1 MRNVWTN
8 YTCRDHT
15 RGIGRVKGLKKVGL
29 FTWILIGFVAGI
41 ILGIVAPAFGKQ
53 LKFLGTILTNLLN
66 MVVVPLVMSLL
77 ITAAADVGDMKKLGK
92 RAGRT
97 FIIFMITT
105 AVAILIGLVMAN
117 VLAVGKGVTISLE
130 GLKADPSKEM
140 NMLDTLL
147 GIIPKNVF
155 DAMGSANLLQ
165 CIFFALFF
173 GFALTLIPENK
184 GKNEVRK
191 FFSGVS
197 EVMKS
202 ITNIVLWFSPIGVF
216 GLMAWV
222 VGAYGLAILGPY
234 AKAIAA
240 VYIGCL
246 LHAVIVHAGIMV
258 GGVCRR
264 NPFRFIKEYLQTILF
279 AVATCSSVATIPL
292 NLKTSKRLGAAE
304 DVADFV
310 IPFGAVINMDGTAI
324 YEAVAAIFAAQ
335 VFGIELS
342 LTQQIMIMLS
352 AVLASIGT
360 AGVPGSGLIMLTV
373 VLNAV
378 GLPLEAV
385 GLLAGVDR
393 FLNMGRMIPNIFG
406 DGATALTVSKL
417 EGKLG
422 PMLSEEE
429 YEKSHQAA

>member
-1 MRNVWTN
+1 MKR
-8 YTCRDHT
+8 
-15 RGIGRVKGLKKVGL
+15 LKKVGL
-29 FTWILIGFVAGI
+29 FTWILIGFIAGI
-41 ILGIVAPAFGKQ
+41 ALGIIAPEAGKE

-97 FIIFMITT
+97 FLIFMVTT
-105 AVAILIGLVMAN
+105 AIAIFIGLVVAN
-117 VLAVGKGVTISLE
+117 VLAVGKGVTISTE
-130 GLKADPSKEM
+130 GLTADTSKQM
-140 NMLDTLL
+140 NILDTLL
-147 GIIPKNVF
+147 GIIPTNIF
-155 DAMGSANLLQ
+155 SSMSSANLLQ
-165 CIFFALFF
+165 CIFFALLF
-173 GFALTLIPENK
+173 GFALTLIPEDK
-184 GKNEVRK
+184 GRGTVQK
-191 FFSGVS
+191 FFSGVA
-197 EVMKS
+197 EVMKK

-222 VGAYGLAILGPY
+222 VGTYGLAILGPY

-240 VYIGCL
+240 VYLGCIIHALFTQAGLMIG
-246 LHAVIVHAGIMV
+246 GI
-258 GGVCRR
+258 CHR
-264 NPFRFIKEYLQTILF
+264 NPVRFVKEYLQTILF

-292 NLKTSKRLGAAE
+292 NLKTAKRMGAAD
-304 DVADFV
+304 DVADYV

-335 VFGIELS
+335 VFGIDLS
-342 LTQQIMIMLS
+342 ISQQIMIMLS

-373 VLNAV
+373 VLNAA

-406 DGATALTVSKL
+406 DGATSLVVSKF

-422 PMLSEEE
+422 PMMSEEE
-429 YEKSHQAA
+429 YNRTHEAA

>member
-1 MRNVWTN
+1 MKR
-8 YTCRDHT
+8 
-15 RGIGRVKGLKKVGL
+15 LKKVGL
-29 FTWILIGFVAGI
+29 FTWILIGFIAGI
-41 ILGIVAPAFGKQ
+41 VLGIVAPEAGKE

-97 FIIFMITT
+97 FLIFMVTT
-105 AVAILIGLVMAN
+105 AIAILIGLVVAN
-117 VLAVGKGVTISLE
+117 VLAVGKGVTISTE
-130 GLKADPSKEM
+130 GLTADSSKQM
-140 NMLDTLL
+140 NILDTLL
-147 GIIPKNVF
+147 GIIPTNIF
-155 DAMGSANLLQ
+155 SSMSSANLLQ
-165 CIFFALFF
+165 CIFFALLF
-173 GFALTLIPENK
+173 GFALTLIPEDK
-184 GKNEVRK
+184 GRGTVQK
-191 FFSGVS
+191 FFAGVA
-197 EVMKS
+197 EVMKK

-222 VGAYGLAILGPY
+222 VGTYGLAILGPY

-240 VYIGCL
+240 VYLGCII
-246 LHAVIVHAGIMV
+246 HALFTQAGLMV
-258 GGVCRR
+258 GGICHR
-264 NPFRFIKEYLQTILF
+264 NPIRFVKEYLQTILF

-292 NLKTSKRLGAAE
+292 NLKTAKRMGAAD

-335 VFGIELS
+335 VFGIDLS
-342 LTQQIMIMLS
+342 IGQQIMIMLS

-373 VLNAV
+373 VLNAA

-406 DGATALTVSKL
+406 DGATSLVVSKF

-422 PMLSEEE
+422 PMMSEEE
-429 YEKSHQAA
+429 YNKTHEAA

>member
-1 MRNVWTN
+1 MKR
-8 YTCRDHT
+8 
-15 RGIGRVKGLKKVGL
+15 LKKVGL
-29 FTWILIGFVAGI
+29 FTWILIGFIAGI
-41 ILGIVAPAFGKQ
+41 VLGIVAPEAGKE

-97 FIIFMITT
+97 FLIFMVTT
-105 AVAILIGLVMAN
+105 AVAILIGLVVAN
-117 VLAVGKGVTISLE
+117 VLAVGKGITISTE
-130 GLKADPSKEM
+130 GLTADESKKM
-140 NMLDTLL
+140 NILDTLL
-147 GIIPKNVF
+147 GIIPTNIF
-155 DAMGSANLLQ
+155 SSMSSANLLQ
-165 CIFFALFF
+165 CIFFALLF
-173 GFALTLIPENK
+173 GFALTLIPEDK
-184 GKNEVRK
+184 GRGTVQK
-191 FFSGVS
+191 FFAGVA
-197 EVMKS
+197 EVMKK

-222 VGAYGLAILGPY
+222 VGTYGLAILGPY

-240 VYIGCL
+240 VYLGCIIHALFTQAGLMIG
-246 LHAVIVHAGIMV
+246 GI
-258 GGVCRR
+258 CHR
-264 NPFRFIKEYLQTILF
+264 NPIRFVKEYLQTILF

-292 NLKTSKRLGAAE
+292 NLKTAKRLGAAD

-335 VFGIELS
+335 VFGIDLS
-342 LTQQIMIMLS
+342 IGQQIMIMLS

-373 VLNAV
+373 VLNAA

-406 DGATALTVSKL
+406 DGATSLVVSKF

-422 PMLSEEE
+422 PMMSEEE
-429 YEKSHQAA
+429 YNKTHEAA

>member
-1 MRNVWTN
+1 MKR
-8 YTCRDHT
+8 
-15 RGIGRVKGLKKVGL
+15 LKKVGL
-29 FTWILIGFVAGI
+29 FTWILIGFIAGI
-41 ILGIVAPAFGKQ
+41 LMGIIAPEAGKQ
-53 LKFLGTILTNLLN
+53 VKFLGTILTNLLN

-97 FIIFMITT
+97 FLIFMVTT
-105 AVAILIGLVMAN
+105 AVAILIGLVVAN
-117 VLAVGKGVTISLE
+117 VLAVGKGVTISTE
-130 GLKADPSKEM
+130 GLTADASKKM
-140 NMLDTLL
+140 NILDTLL
-147 GIIPKNVF
+147 GIIPTNIF
-155 DAMGSANLLQ
+155 SSMSSANLLQ
-165 CIFFALFF
+165 CIFFALLF
-173 GFALTLIPENK
+173 GFALTLIPEDK
-184 GKNEVRK
+184 GRGTVQK
-191 FFSGVS
+191 FFAGVA
-197 EVMKS
+197 EVMKK

-222 VGAYGLAILGPY
+222 VGTYGLAILGPY

-240 VYIGCL
+240 VYIGCI
-246 LHAVIVHAGIMV
+246 LHTLITQAGVMI
-258 GGVCRR
+258 GGICHR
-264 NPFRFIKEYLQTILF
+264 NPFRFVKEYLQTILF

-292 NLKTSKRLGAAE
+292 NLKTAKRMGAAD

-335 VFGIELS
+335 VFGIDLS
-342 LTQQIMIMLS
+342 ISQQIMIMLS

-373 VLNAV
+373 VLNAA

-406 DGATALTVSKL
+406 DGATSLVVSKL

-422 PMLSEEE
+422 PMMTEEE
-429 YEKSHQAA
+429 YNRTHEAA

>member
-1 MRNVWTN
+1 MKR
-8 YTCRDHT
+8 
-15 RGIGRVKGLKKVGL
+15 LKKVGL

-41 ILGIVAPAFGKQ
+41 LLGIVAPEAGKE

-66 MVVVPLVMSLL
+66 MVVVPLIISLL

-97 FIIFMITT
+97 FLIFMVTT
-105 AVAILIGLVMAN
+105 AIAILIGLVVAN
-117 VLAVGKGVTISLE
+117 VFAVGKGVTISTE
-130 GLKADPSKEM
+130 GLTADSGKQM
-140 NMLDTLL
+140 NILDTLL
-147 GIIPKNVF
+147 GIIPTNIF
-155 DAMGSANLLQ
+155 ASMSSANLLQ
-165 CIFFALFF
+165 CIFFALLF
-173 GFALTLIPENK
+173 GFALTLIPEDK
-184 GKNEVRK
+184 GRSTVQK
-191 FFSGVS
+191 FFSGVA
-197 EVMKS
+197 EIMKK

-222 VGAYGLAILGPY
+222 VGTYGLAILGPY
-234 AKAIAA
+234 AKAIGA
-240 VYIGCL
+240 VYLGCI
-246 LHAVIVHAGIMV
+246 LHAVITHAGIMV
-258 GGVCRR
+258 GGICHR

-292 NLKTSKRLGAAE
+292 NLKTCKRLGASE

-335 VFGIELS
+335 VFGIN
-342 LTQQIMIMLS
+342 LTIGQQIMIMLS

-373 VLNAV
+373 VLNAA

-406 DGATALTVSKL
+406 DGATAMVESKF
-417 EGKLG
+417 EGNLG
-422 PMLSEEE
+422 PMMSEEE
-429 YEKSHQAA
+429 YNQAHEAA

>member
-1 MRNVWTN
+1 MEEENVK
-8 YTCRDHT
+8 
-15 RGIGRVKGLKKVGL
+15 VLKKIGL

-41 ILGIVAPAFGKQ
+41 LLGIIAPEAGKE

-92 RAGRT
+92 RAGTT
-97 FIIFMITT
+97 FVIFMITT
-105 AVAILIGLVMAN
+105 AIAILIGLVVAN
-117 VLAVGKGVTISLE
+117 VLAVGKGITISTE
-130 GLKADPSKEM
+130 GLTADSSKKM
-140 NMLDTLL
+140 NILDTLL
-147 GIIPKNVF
+147 GIIPTNIF
-155 DAMGSANLLQ
+155 SSMSSANLLQ
-165 CIFFALFF
+165 CIFFALLFS
-173 GFALTLIPENK
+173 FALTLIPEDK
-184 GKNEVRK
+184 GRGTVQK
-191 FFSGVS
+191 FFAGVA
-197 EVMKS
+197 EVMKK

-222 VGAYGLAILGPY
+222 VGTYGLAILGPY

-240 VYIGCL
+240 VYLGCI
-246 LHAVIVHAGIMV
+246 LHALFTQAGVMI
-258 GGVCRR
+258 GGICHR
-264 NPFRFIKEYLQTILF
+264 NPFRFVKEYLQTILF

-292 NLKTSKRLGAAE
+292 NLKTAKRMGAAD

-335 VFGIELS
+335 VFGIDLS
-342 LTQQIMIMLS
+342 IGQQIMIMLS

-373 VLNAV
+373 VLNAA

-406 DGATALTVSKL
+406 DGATSMVVSKF

-422 PMLSEEE
+422 PMMSEEE
-429 YEKSHQAA
+429 YNKTHEAA

>member
-1 MRNVWTN
+1 M
-8 YTCRDHT
+8 
-15 RGIGRVKGLKKVGL
+15 KALKKVGL
-29 FTWILIGFVAGI
+29 FTWILIGFIAGI
-41 ILGIVAPAFGKQ
+41 LLGVFAPEAGKE

-97 FIIFMITT
+97 FVIFMITT
-105 AVAILIGLVMAN
+105 AIAIVIGLVMAN
-117 VLAVGKGVTISLE
+117 VLAVGKGITIDLE
-130 GLKADPSKEM
+130 GLTADSSKQM
-140 NMLDTLL
+140 NLLDTLL
-147 GIIPKNVF
+147 GIIPTNIF
-155 DAMGSANLLQ
+155 SSMSSANLLQ
-165 CIFFALFF
+165 CIFFALLF
-173 GFALTLIPENK
+173 GFALTLIPEDK
-184 GKNEVRK
+184 GRGTVQK
-191 FFSGVS
+191 FFSGVA
-197 EVMKS
+197 EVMKK

-222 VGAYGLAILGPY
+222 VGTYGLAILGPY

-240 VYIGCL
+240 VYLGCII
-246 LHAVIVHAGIMV
+246 HALFTQAGLMV
-258 GGVCRR
+258 GGICHR
-264 NPFRFIKEYLQTILF
+264 NPIRFVKEYLQTILF

-292 NLKTSKRLGAAE
+292 NLKTAKRMGAAD

-335 VFGIELS
+335 VFGIDLS
-342 LTQQIMIMLS
+342 IGQQIMIMLS

-373 VLNAV
+373 VLNAA

-406 DGATALTVSKL
+406 DGATSLVVSKF

-422 PMLSEEE
+422 PMMSEEE
-429 YEKSHQAA
+429 YNKTHEAA

>member
-1 MRNVWTN
+1 MKV
-8 YTCRDHT
+8 
-15 RGIGRVKGLKKVGL
+15 LKKIGL

-41 ILGIVAPAFGKQ
+41 LLGIIAPEAGKE

-92 RAGRT
+92 RAGTT
-97 FIIFMITT
+97 FVIFMITT
-105 AVAILIGLVMAN
+105 AIAILIGLVVAN
-117 VLAVGKGVTISLE
+117 VLAVGKGITISTE
-130 GLKADPSKEM
+130 GLTADSSKKM
-140 NMLDTLL
+140 NILDTLL
-147 GIIPKNVF
+147 GIIPTNIF
-155 DAMGSANLLQ
+155 SSMSSANLLQ
-165 CIFFALFF
+165 CIFFALLF
-173 GFALTLIPENK
+173 GFALTLIPEDK
-184 GKNEVRK
+184 GRGTVQK
-191 FFSGVS
+191 FFAGVA
-197 EVMKS
+197 EVMKK

-222 VGAYGLAILGPY
+222 VGTYGLAILGPY

-240 VYIGCL
+240 VYLGCI
-246 LHAVIVHAGIMV
+246 LHALFTQAGVMI
-258 GGVCRR
+258 GGICHR
-264 NPFRFIKEYLQTILF
+264 NPFRFVKEYLQTILF

-292 NLKTSKRLGAAE
+292 NLKTAKRMGAAD

-335 VFGIELS
+335 VFGIDLS
-342 LTQQIMIMLS
+342 IGQQIMIMLS

-373 VLNAV
+373 VLNAA

-406 DGATALTVSKL
+406 DGATSMVVSKF

-422 PMLSEEE
+422 PMMSEEE
-429 YEKSHQAA
+429 YNKTHEAA